1 MDTED
6 LKTACRRFEKEHG
19 VEAFLDAMAEL
30 MTERMAV
37 QGLKLRFFDD
47 NDQRND
53 EQTPYLSRCLV
64 PTCHGLV
71 FERRF
76 QVFSH

>member
-1 MDTED
+1 MDVQD

-37 QGLKLRFFDD
+37 QGLELRFFDD
-47 NDQRND
+47 GAEPGLQHSSGLAD
-53 EQTPYLSRCLV
+53 EPNISKPEKRV
-64 PTCHGLV
+64 
-71 FERRF
+71 
-76 QVFSH
+76 